1 MIEKIRTIPCKREV
15 LNQEEIRKLLEIIR
29 TVSFGSVTLI
39 IREGTITQIDKNEKI
54 RLRKK
59 QLVNQ

>member
-29 TVSFGSVTLI
+29 TVSYGSVTLI
-39 IREGTITQIDKNEKI
+39 IREGIITQIDKNEKI

-59 QLVNQ
+59 LVNQ